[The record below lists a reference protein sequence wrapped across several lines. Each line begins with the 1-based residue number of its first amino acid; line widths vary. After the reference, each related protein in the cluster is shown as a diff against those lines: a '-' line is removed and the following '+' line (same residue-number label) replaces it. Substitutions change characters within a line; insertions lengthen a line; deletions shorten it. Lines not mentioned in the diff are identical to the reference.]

1 MTTDSIRSPFYD
13 IAASLGATFMEESG
27 WYWTEGFGDPDA
39 EYHGVRDDLGVWDVS
54 PLNKWEF
61 TGPDSLAAAQ
71 RIHTGNILGLEVG
84 QVRYGALCDAEGL
97 MIDDGT
103 VFRLEDRVWV
113 MTNGPGHAEHFAEV
127 TDGLDVAIE
136 AITLTMPH
144 LGLQGPRSRDALVP
158 LCESDIAALRYFRFL
173 PEQTS
178 VGGVPCF
185 VSRTGF
191 GGELGYEL
199 FCRPEHAADLW
210 DVAVSKMNA
219 RPFGVGV
226 LESLRVEAGL
236 VVLDYDYTPHERT
249 PYDLSF
255 DRFVAL
261 GSAKFLGCEALE
273 SIAADPPRRLKTLR
287 IEGDVLPDYGVEVT
301 QNGERAGTLT
311 ESCVE
316 PAVRSDRPRDPRHRR
331 FRRRRAGRSE
341 PGGLHSAGDRR
352 SPRDLRP
359 GEEAPA
365 CLNRHRAADSSN
377 LRIGRLWLARSGK
390 LSARNQMEIQG

>member
-236 VVLDYDYTPHERT
+236 VVLDYDYAPHERT

-311 ESCVE
+311 SPASSPRFGQIALAILDTGASGDGERVE
-316 PAVRSDRPRDPRHRR
+316 VSLGDSTVPATVAPLAIYDPEKKRPR
-331 FRRRRAGRSE
+331 A
-341 PGGLHSAGDRR
+341 
-352 SPRDLRP
+352 
-359 GEEAPA
+359 
-365 CLNRHRAADSSN
+365 
-377 LRIGRLWLARSGK
+377 
-390 LSARNQMEIQG
+390 